1 MSGYYECRRQDFD
14 NRQRKP
20 ASKRLRLPGRGDSVN
35 SAILVVDDEANIREL
50 VRLYL
55 QQEGFAVTEASDG
68 ASGIEAA
75 RALKTDLVILDLMM
89 PGMTGWEVCRTLREM
104 DIPVVMLTARGDE
117 VDKVLGLELGADDYL
132 TKPFSPRELVA
143 RVKAVLRR
151 AAPRPA
157 ANQRQ
162 TEVLCLQ
169 FPQFTIDHTART
181 LTVKGCPVDCPP
193 KEFDLLW
200 LMAQNPNRAFTREH
214 LLDKVWGYEFYG
226 DLRTVDVHV
235 QRLRKKIEPDPDN
248 PSYIRTVWGVGY
260 KFEGNT
266 R

>member
-1 MSGYYECRRQDFD
+1 MSGT
-14 NRQRKP
+14 
-20 ASKRLRLPGRGDSVN
+20 
-35 SAILVVDDEANIREL
+35 ILVVDDEANIREL

-55 QQEGFAVTEASDG
+55 EQEGFTVTEAVDG
-68 ASGIEAA
+68 LKGLETA
-75 RALKTDLVILDLMM
+75 RNLKPSLVILDLMM
-89 PGMTGWEVCRTLREM
+89 PEMTGWEVCKALREM

-151 AAPRPA
+151 AGPRVTA
-157 ANQRQ
+157 DQRQ
-162 TEVLCLQ
+162 TEPDRLD
-169 FPQFTIDHTART
+169 FPDFTVDQTART
-181 LTVKGCPVDCPP
+181 LTVKGTPVDCPP

-200 LMAQNPNRAFTREH
+200 LLAKNPNRAFTREQ
-214 LLDKVWGYEFYG
+214 LLDKVWGYQFYG

-248 PSYIRTVWGVGY
+248 PSYIKTVWGVGY
-260 KFEGNT
+260 KFGGNP